1 MIGTKWAFRN
11 KLDENGEVTQNKA
24 RLVCKG
30 YAQIE
35 GVDFEETFA
44 PVARM
49 EAIRTILAYA
59 CSKQIKVYQMDVKS
73 TFLNGELEEEVYI
86 EQPRGFPLSEHGD
99 FVCRLK
105 KALYG
110 LKQAPRA
117 WYSRLDKYLQQQ
129 GFIRGNVD
137 NNLYIKM
144 DKNSMIIIEVY
155 VDDIIFGSDDDRLS
169 QQFAKDM
176 QSEFEMSLLGEL
188 DFFLGL
194 QISQLNDGIFISQS
208 KYIKKC

>member
-1 MIGTKWAFRN
+1 M
-11 KLDENGEVTQNKA
+11 NGYA

-30 YAQIE
+30 YDQIE
-35 GVDFEETFA
+35 GIDFEETFA

-59 CSKQIKVYQMDVKS
+59 CSKRIKVYQMDVKS

-86 EQPRGFPLSEHGD
+86 EKPQGFLLSEHRD

-129 GFIRGNVD
+129 GFKWESVD
-137 NNLYIKM
+137 NNLYIQWTKA
-144 DKNSMIIIEVY
+144 V
-155 VDDIIFGSDDDRLS
+155 
-169 QQFAKDM
+169 
-176 QSEFEMSLLGEL
+176 
-188 DFFLGL
+188 
-194 QISQLNDGIFISQS
+194 
-208 KYIKKC
+208 